1 MADPSPPEVNPEV
14 QSSDPGL
21 RRFAWILA
29 GIFGGLAVLPAFAAI
44 TGAAPGTLSL
54 GTAIAVDDQMVYAA
68 WMRQAAEGRFLFE
81 NRFTLDAQPG
91 LTFHLYFLV
100 MGWMAKLV
108 GFPWAMLLSR
118 LVFSAL
124 FVFGLV
130 RLQERLGWKPAA
142 IKTASVMA
150 CFGAGVGWMV
160 WQNFGLL
167 IKDPGV
173 ALQSIFAGRLPI
185 DVWQTE
191 AFAFPSALANGLF
204 MASLWLIVVVFAAV
218 LDARTDG
225 KAVWRGALAFGVL
238 ANIHS
243 YDALLVGLVLLAF
256 AAVQYA
262 RHTLEKTWLLRCV
275 GIAAGAIPAAAWL
288 GYVLQQDAVF
298 QARAAT
304 LTYAPHFTSVFW
316 GVAALVV
323 IAVWGYFRPEPE
335 HRWRPTIVVG
345 ALVVILLTLSR
356 THSPEGYFLN
366 PVSFGIVLVGIG
378 AGLIYSR
385 QDRDDDMI
393 WAWALVGLVAMYF
406 PALFQRKLGMGM
418 VIPWGLLAGY
428 ALTARLAS
436 RDVQRRQLITLVLVL
451 FCGVSSLFW
460 LRRELTL
467 TRDNVSSTT
476 VHPVRLSAS
485 ATEIL
490 AKVQTLPARSI
501 VVAAPGIP
509 MPLPTGEYAEPYL
522 PDLNPFF
529 VGLGGARSFAGHW
542 SETPDY
548 GNRRNNLAAFILSG
562 GTQGAEAI
570 AQAAQGEPVFVVLPR
585 QETFPQVRMNEF
597 SLPSELI
604 LETQQYRLVRWNPPA
619 P

>member
-1 MADPSPPEVNPEV
+1 LADPSLPETNPA
-14 QSSDPGL
+14 SDPGLRPASDPGL

-29 GIFGGLAVLPAFAAI
+29 GVFGGLAVLPAFAAI
-44 TGAAPGTLSL
+44 TGAAPGTLPI

-100 MGWMAKLV
+100 MGWVAKVV

-124 FVFGLV
+124 FVIGLV

-218 LDARTDG
+218 LVVFAAVLDARTDG
-225 KAVWRGALAFGVL
+225 RAALRGALAFGVL

-243 YDALLVGLVLLAF
+243 YDALLVGMVLLAF
-256 AAVQYA
+256 AAIQYV
-262 RHTLEKTWLLRCV
+262 RRTLEKTWLLRCL

-323 IAVWGYFRPEPE
+323 IAIWGYFRPEPE

-345 ALVVILLTLSR
+345 ALVLILLTLSR

-428 ALTARLAS
+428 ALTARLAA

-467 TRDNVSSTT
+467 TRDNVSSTPSRAPLGEC
-476 VHPVRLSAS
+476 HRDSREGPD
-485 ATEIL
+485 
-490 AKVQTLPARSI
+490 PACPLDRGGSPGHSH
-501 VVAAPGIP
+501 AAPHG
-509 MPLPTGEYAEPYL
+509 
-522 PDLNPFF
+522 
-529 VGLGGARSFAGHW
+529 
-542 SETPDY
+542 
-548 GNRRNNLAAFILSG
+548 
-562 GTQGAEAI
+562 
-570 AQAAQGEPVFVVLPR
+570 
-585 QETFPQVRMNEF
+585 
-597 SLPSELI
+597 
-604 LETQQYRLVRWNPPA
+604 
-619 P
+619 

>member
-1 MADPSPPEVNPEV
+1 MADPSLPETNPAA
-14 QSSDPGL
+14 DPGL

-29 GIFGGLAVLPAFAAI
+29 GVFGGLAVLPAFAAL
-44 TGAAPGTLSL
+44 TGSAPGTLPI

-100 MGWMAKLV
+100 MGWVAKIV
-108 GFPWAMLLSR
+108 GIPWAMLLAR

-130 RLQERLGWKPAA
+130 GLQERLGWKPAA

-160 WQNFGLL
+160 WQSFGLL

-204 MASLWLIVVVFAAV
+204 LASLWLILVVFKAV
-218 LDARTDG
+218 LDARTD
-225 KAVWRGALAFGVL
+225 ARAALRGALAYGVL

-243 YDALLVGLVLLAF
+243 YDALLVGMVLLAF
-256 AAVQYA
+256 AAIQFS
-262 RHTLEKTWLLRCV
+262 RKTLDKTWFMRCL
-275 GIAAGAIPAAAWL
+275 GIVAGAIPAAAWL

-304 LTYAPHFTSVFW
+304 LTFAPHFTSVLW
-316 GVAALVV
+316 GVAPLVV
-323 IAVWGYFRPEPE
+323 IALWGYFRAEPE
-335 HRWRPTIVVG
+335 HRWRPTIVAG
-345 ALVVILLTLSR
+345 FLITILLAISR
-356 THSPEGYFLN
+356 NHNPEGYFLD
-366 PVSFGIVLVGIG
+366 PLTFALVIGGVG
-378 AGLIYSR
+378 AGLIFSR
-385 QDRDDDMI
+385 QDRDDDMV
-393 WAWALVGLVAMYF
+393 WAWALVGIVAMYF

-418 VIPWGLLAGY
+418 AIPWGLLAGY
-428 ALTARLAS
+428 ALTVRLAA

-467 TRDNVSSTT
+467 SRDNVSSTT

-529 VGLGGARSFAGHW
+529 VGLGGARTFAGHW

-548 GNRRNNLAAFILSG
+548 GNRRNQLAAFILSG
-562 GTQGAEAI
+562 GTQGADAV
-570 AQAAQGEPVFVVLPR
+570 AAAAQGEPVYVVLPR
-585 QETFPQVRMNEF
+585 RETFPQVRKNDF
-597 SLPSELI
+597 SLPAELI
-604 LETQQYRLVRWNPPA
+604 LETQQYRLVRWTPSA